1 VITIATKGYTDYYD
15 KLTHYGVFMKRAS
28 YSTFPATVCAI
39 ALFAAASFA
48 EVLIPASNTNINYY
62 GRFDVSTASEA
73 RFNWSGSMIEASF
86 TGTSIGIELTDGNTD
101 YDIEID
107 GKHHSILR
115 TTSATKYSISTSLTN
130 GTHTIRIMQR
140 SENHWNG
147 NVFKGFY
154 VADGNGLVT
163 PPNRPS
169 RRIEFIGDSWTAG
182 YGNESTSRTCS
193 SEQLRQF
200 TNANKSFSK
209 LTADAF
215 HAECMALAWSGAGI
229 VRNYG
234 ESTKKS
240 ASPYPVYYDKTL
252 GAVDGKWD
260 FTKWKPDLVFI
271 CLGTNDFSTQPY
283 PDDTMYINGYNSLLS
298 KIHTNYGNVPVILA
312 GTSTGPMNNY
322 VQSIVNSQKTTSN
335 HPKTYYFQFPD
346 AQTLTGCDWH
356 PSLSDD
362 VLVSKEIV
370 KSIMTNIGWDTAV
383 TTPVVNVYNKEKQ
396 YKPGIV
402 ITQGSTAEI
411 SLSGTTQHSTITVSD
426 LSGRVVFRSDVNGGK
441 PCYWNFASV
450 NSGVYIIRNE
460 VSRQSVSFV
469 KR

>member
-1 VITIATKGYTDYYD
+1 
-15 KLTHYGVFMKRAS
+15 MKRNFIGQL
-28 YSTFPATVCAI
+28 TFPAAVSAI

-48 EVLIPASNTNINYY
+48 EILIPASNTNINYY
-62 GRFDVSTASEA
+62 GRFDFSVADQA
-73 RFNWSGSMIEASF
+73 RFNWSGSTIEASF
-86 TGTSIGIELTDGNTD
+86 SGTSIGIELVDGNTD

-107 GKHHSILR
+107 GKQHSVLR
-115 TTSATKYSISTSLTN
+115 TSSTTKYSISTSLTN
-130 GTHTIRIMQR
+130 GTHTIRVMQR
-140 SENHWNG
+140 SENHWNA

-154 VADGNGLVT
+154 VADGNGLVAS
-163 PPNRPS
+163 PKRPS
-169 RRIEFIGDSWTAG
+169 RKIEFIGDSWTAG
-182 YGNESTSRTCS
+182 YGNESTSRECS

-234 ESTKKS
+234 EGTKKS

-252 GAVDGKWD
+252 GAVNGTWD

-283 PDDTMYINGYNSLLS
+283 PDDTMYINGYNALLS
-298 KIHTNYGNVPVILA
+298 KVHASYGNVPVILA

-322 VQSIVNSQKTTSN
+322 VQSIVNAQKTTYN
-335 HPKTYYFQFPD
+335 HPNTYYFQFSSSQ
-346 AQTLTGCDWH
+346 ALTGCHYH
-356 PSLSDD
+356 PGVADH
-362 VLVSKEIV
+362 VLDSKEIV

-383 TTPVVNVYNKEKQ
+383 STSITDIYNKGNS
-396 YKPGIV
+396 YKPGFAV
-402 ITQGSTAEI
+402 IQGSTAEI
-411 SLSGTTQHSTITVSD
+411 SLSGNTQHSTVTVSD
-426 LSGRVVFRSDVNGGK
+426 LSGKVVFKADVNGNK

-450 NSGVYIIRNE
+450 GSGVYIIRNE
-460 VSRQSVSFV
+460 QSRQSVSFV
-469 KR
+469 VKR